1 MIEFSSKS
9 AKETIALGEKLAK
22 KLDGGTVVDFYGG
35 LGMGKTT
42 IISGIAKGIVLT
54 CNVSSPTFAIV
65 NVYGEHNELCHFDM
79 YRVESWDDLYS
90 TGFFDY
96 IDMGSVLCVE
106 WSENVENA
114 FRYSTLLCMAPSY
127 DGTVFTPMAD
137 FIHRIKTKLFQNR
150 RVALVENASWAPSA
164 VKAMKS
170 EFETMKNIDLIDN
183 TVTIKTTLKEN
194 DIDAL
199 KSLAD
204 EILK

>member
-22 KLDGGTVVDFYGG
+22 KLDGGTVVACYGG

-42 IISGIAKGIVLT
+42 LISGIAKGMGLT

-114 FRYSTLLCMAPSY
+114 LP
-127 DGTVFTPMAD
+127 
-137 FIHRIKTKLFQNR
+137 
-150 RVALVENASWAPSA
+150 E
-164 VKAMKS
+164 
-170 EFETMKNIDLIDN
+170 N
-183 TVTIKTTLKEN
+183 TVRVYMEKGGSDNERIIRIDGVKDEN
-194 DIDAL
+194 
-199 KSLAD
+199 SLC
-204 EILK
+204 

>member
-22 KLDGGTVVDFYGG
+22 KLDGGTVVAFYGG

-42 IISGIAKGIVLT
+42 LISGIAKGMGLT
-54 CNVSSPTFAIV
+54 C

-106 WSENVENA
+106 WSENIENA
-114 FRYSTLLCMAPSY
+114 LP
-127 DGTVFTPMAD
+127 
-137 FIHRIKTKLFQNR
+137 
-150 RVALVENASWAPSA
+150 E
-164 VKAMKS
+164 
-170 EFETMKNIDLIDN
+170 N
-183 TVTIKTTLKEN
+183 TVRVYMEKGGSDNARIIRIDGVKDEN
-194 DIDAL
+194 
-199 KSLAD
+199 SLC
-204 EILK
+204 